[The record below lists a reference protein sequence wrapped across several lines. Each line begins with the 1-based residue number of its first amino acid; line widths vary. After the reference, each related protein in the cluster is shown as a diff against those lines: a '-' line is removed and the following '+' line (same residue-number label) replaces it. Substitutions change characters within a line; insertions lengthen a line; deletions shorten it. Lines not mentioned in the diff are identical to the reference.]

1 MHDSLRFSGTKD
13 FQSPNI
19 MPRSQRRSVWDIR
32 LLSPPTRSG
41 LARSQFGTRP
51 RRRFRADSLRC
62 RMLLLLDGS
71 TVVNNFLLGFSWR
84 CCCFIRRR
92 PANPA
97 GLCEI
102 ICNSFPS
109 GIRYRW
115 WSAQEGSVS
124 IIVGI
129 HIIRVSAYVCMCVC
143 MHVYAG
149 LSMYASMHARIRRN
163 ACMHVYTYMHL
174 I

>member
-41 LARSQFGTRP
+41 LAQSQFGTRP

-97 GLCEI
+97 GLWEI

-109 GIRYRW
+109 GRLPVMIRARR
-115 WSAQEGSVS
+115 Q
-124 IIVGI
+124 
-129 HIIRVSAYVCMCVC
+129 RVDYCRYSYNSCICVC
-143 MHVYAG
+143 MHVCMRACVCWSVYVCV
-149 LSMYASMHARIRRN
+149 HA
-163 ACMHVYTYMHL
+163 CTHT
-174 I
+174 